1 MYQVF
6 LEQQWFLKNRT
17 IFLSNRGSISYFDL
31 VVLFSITQIHSS
43 IGKNFV
49 TLFPTRTS
57 VFWKKNFIANSFLKS
72 SSHKTLFIET
82 YSRTVPLTYDH
93 GFHPTSGSKFQIQ
106 YSRKNYCQKFF
117 IFITRSPSQI
127 WVKKLPP
134 KVWIFEY
141 FFADFR
147 KKPRISVEISRNL
160 NIFNTY
166 SRFFEIREKKYLE
179 KKPQIS
185 KSANKKTSNK
195 EDWV

>member
-1 MYQVF
+1 MRWGTLYQVNPCSKIWMFVFKECLRHRVWPLTQKNQVYQVF

-17 IFLSNRGSISYFDL
+17 NSLSNRGSRSYFDL
-31 VVLFSITQIHSS
+31 VVPFSITQIHSS

-117 IFITRSPSQI
+117 IFMIFI
-127 WVKKLPP
+127 WDIL
-134 KVWIFEY
+134 
-141 FFADFR
+141 
-147 KKPRISVEISRNL
+147 EIIL
-160 NIFNTY
+160 F
-166 SRFFEIREKKYLE
+166 
-179 KKPQIS
+179 
-185 KSANKKTSNK
+185 
-195 EDWV
+195 